1 MSKTTIIATIGP
13 ASNTAETLLALHR
26 SGMTV
31 ARLNGS
37 HGSLDWHRTTISARR
52 RCC

>member
-26 SGMTV
+26 AGMTV

-37 HGSLDWHRTTISARR
+37 HGSLTGIGRPSS
-52 RCC
+52 